1 MELDILALFESFA
14 HVVVPFI
21 GQTFEFRILVLNL
34 SESQLLHYFYIE
46 GASHSI
52 LAVNPQKL
60 FQWSEL
66 KLGSIA

>member
-21 GQTFEFRILVLNL
+21 GQTFQLRILVLKL

-52 LAVNPQKL
+52 LTVNAQEL
-60 FQWSEL
+60 CQWSEL
-66 KLGSIA
+66 KLGNVA